1 MEFYHSICRR
11 VTIKLLSLKPMKR
24 ILYLIAIAFVPFC
37 LGAQSYYQW
46 VGRADSC
53 IQVKDW
59 VGAEQSLLNALR
71 AEPANGQN
79 QFLMS
84 NLGTVQRYA
93 GKYEEALKSYSN
105 GLLMDPQS
113 IYLLRNRAA
122 LFAEMDSLEGAY
134 QDYSRILLID
144 ETDED
149 ALYHRGLISLERN
162 DTIASRAD
170 FERILKLNPAS
181 GNGRIGFA
189 SWLKAMGYYPEAIDV
204 YSQVIRMNPDKVML
218 FVGRAEAYL
227 FAGQYA
233 KADKDIERVIELT
246 PNDPEGYVL
255 RALGNLARYE
265 DGMARKNLERAVELG
280 YDPEEAKRLLNEE

>member
-1 MEFYHSICRR
+1 MR
-11 VTIKLLSLKPMKR
+11 R
-24 ILYLIAIAFVPFC
+24 ILFLIGIILFPLC
-37 LGAQSYYQW
+37 GGAQTYYQW
-46 VGRADSC
+46 VERADSC
-53 IQVKDW
+53 IKAKDW
-59 VGAEQSLLNALR
+59 EGAERSLLNALR

-79 QFLMS
+79 QLLMS

-93 GKYEEALKSYSN
+93 GKYEVALKSYSN
-105 GLLMDPQS
+105 GLLMEPHS

-122 LFAEMDSLEGAY
+122 LFAEMDSLESAY

-144 ETDED
+144 DTDED
-149 ALYHRGLISLERN
+149 ALYNRGLIALERN
-162 DTIASRAD
+162 DTLASRAD

-233 KADKDIERVIELT
+233 KADKDIERIIELA

-255 RALGNLARYE
+255 RALAHLARYE
-265 DGMARKNLERAVELG
+265 DGLAKKNLERAVELG
-280 YDPEEAKRLLNEE
+280 YDPEEAKWLLEEK